1 MVKVPF
7 LLLGSNFRLTESI
20 DFEITNLISSTKS
33 SFTLIRGLPDLTA
46 SGL

>member
-7 LLLGSNFRLTESI
+7 LLFGSNFRFTESI
-20 DFEITNLISSTKS
+20 DLEITNLISSTKS
-33 SFTLIRGLPDLTA
+33 SLTLMLGLPDLTA